1 MSFDGIE
8 LLQIFITKI
17 SFIVFMVACFF
28 LLSYFLVEE
37 GYELSKSTNHLL
49 SVILTL
55 EWIRIPTWSVFFFYF
70 NYLTDDVQCKMLSE
84 LMMLFLTHH
93 FDEPSYFFEQV
104 EKSMTCNLM
113 LKITITGKY
122 SYFLSTTFEVS
133 RFGT

>member
-84 LMMLFLTHH
+84 LMMLLSTHH
-93 FDEPSYFFEQV
+93 FDEPSYFLEQV